1 MFKLKRKKQV
11 SPEKEKMFFSAGEKF
26 AEKAKLK
33 EKVEKINEYGNK
45 KPRTFFA
52 IVFAVIIGLLVG
64 SFFLPTLPQKSRNDV
79 KQDVKDVKDVYNNDE
94 IALMEFQNNIM
105 KMFDEMEQIT
115 DTLSK
120 LIDKKENLTYNDS
133 LFMVEKYSRL
143 QEIDSILNEQIN
155 IEFE

>member
-1 MFKLKRKKQV
+1 
-11 SPEKEKMFFSAGEKF
+11 
-26 AEKAKLK
+26 
-33 EKVEKINEYGNK
+33 
-45 KPRTFFA
+45 
-52 IVFAVIIGLLVG
+52 LVG

-79 KQDVKDVKDVYNNDE
+79 KQDVKDVKDVYSNDE